1 MGVHNILFFPLQPKK
16 KNIDSKSTRNGIFER
31 PPSVATVQSLS
42 LMAIYEGIS
51 SGENSIESTWA
62 LMGLACKLAQSV
74 SFFLSLFFFFLG
86 GCVSDWIPLWA
97 FVGWST
103 YVHKKR

>member
-1 MGVHNILFFPLQPKK
+1 MGVHNILFFPLQPKKK

-74 SFFLSLFFFFLG
+74 SFFLSLFFFWEDVCLIGFLCG
-86 GCVSDWIPLWA
+86 LL
-97 FVGWST
+97 
-103 YVHKKR
+103 